1 MDNDIEDHPIDA
13 KEEDVSDSQQ
23 LSQEDQPEEVL
34 NVETIIGIVG
44 VTPSTKKD
52 LIAEEIL
59 SVEVSDGLH
68 HISASMAACST
79 LLTAILNGI
88 ILKKK
93 QREAKKKPP
102 IEEEPVQAP
111 SITSETLQN
120 ILSLMRGN
128 YTLPESEPQLKEL
141 FSRSSKSELIVLL
154 SGCNYLEIQDGKDFI
169 LNYLATELEA
179 THESQFADFFEID
192 KDWESLEQEQK
203 NRVYNGLVAETK

>member
-1 MDNDIEDHPIDA
+1 
-13 KEEDVSDSQQ
+13 
-23 LSQEDQPEEVL
+23 
-34 NVETIIGIVG
+34 
-44 VTPSTKKD
+44 
-52 LIAEEIL
+52 
-59 SVEVSDGLH
+59 
-68 HISASMAACST
+68 MAACST

>member
-1 MDNDIEDHPIDA
+1 MYAQLEFIRHFTEMDNDIEDHPIDA

-102 IEEEPVQAP
+102 IEENCSYGAK
-111 SITSETLQN
+111 
-120 ILSLMRGN
+120 R
-128 YTLPESEPQLKEL
+128 
-141 FSRSSKSELIVLL
+141 
-154 SGCNYLEIQDGKDFI
+154 
-169 LNYLATELEA
+169 
-179 THESQFADFFEID
+179 
-192 KDWESLEQEQK
+192 
-203 NRVYNGLVAETK
+203 